1 MYNVHST
8 LSSSSWLIW
17 KNILIMSSVTD
28 EKNSVHELIPQD
40 QATNR
45 QIRFVLLNKTNW
57 STFVPKYSIHN
68 ELLVIYHFSM
78 I

>member
-1 MYNVHST
+1 MVITITH
-8 LSSSSWLIW
+8 
-17 KNILIMSSVTD
+17 VTD

-45 QIRFVLLNKTNW
+45 QIRFVLLNKTNR